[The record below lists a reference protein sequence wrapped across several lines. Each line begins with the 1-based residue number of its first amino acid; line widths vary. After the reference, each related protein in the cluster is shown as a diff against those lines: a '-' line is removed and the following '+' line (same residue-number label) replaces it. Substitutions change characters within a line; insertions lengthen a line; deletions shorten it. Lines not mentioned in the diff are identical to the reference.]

1 VEKEMEM
8 KGRIKV
14 IALVAAA
21 MFLTAGLMVGQSTVY
36 AADTFKIGAAF
47 ALTGPAA
54 VIGDPSAKIAEM
66 LLEEINGAGGVNG
79 KKIEMITYDTES
91 DPTKTVTI
99 MKRLIE
105 KDKVLAII
113 GPTTTGSAMASIKT
127 IESSEVPVVACVGG
141 SPVVIPVKK
150 WIFKSPQTGILAVER
165 LYDYFAREGLK
176 KVAIMSAAGGFGD
189 SGRKALL
196 AQAEPLGFEIV
207 ADERYGNKDTDM
219 SAQLT
224 SIKAKGAQ
232 AIVVWGIG
240 PAPAIITK
248 NAKQLGVKATI
259 FMSHGVAD
267 PNFIKL
273 AGDAAEGV
281 MMPASR
287 FIVADKM
294 DDSDSRK
301 AFLME
306 VKTKYEAKYGPVST
320 HTGYA
325 YDALRIIEM
334 ALATA
339 GADRA
344 AIRDAIEKTQG
355 YVGINGTFNMSPED
369 HNGLTKDS
377 LVMVKVKDGGWEL
390 VP

>member
-1 VEKEMEM
+1 M
-8 KGRIKV
+8 KRKGKMKV
-14 IALVAAA
+14 VALVAAA
-21 MFLTAGLMVGQSTVY
+21 GFLLLGQGMAN

-66 LLEEINGAGGVNG
+66 LLEEINAAGGVNG

-91 DPTKTVTI
+91 DPTKAVTVI
-99 MKRLIE
+99 KRLID
-105 KDKVLAII
+105 KDQVLAII
-113 GPTTTGSAMASIKT
+113 GPTTTGSAMASLKFVQD
-127 IESSEVPVVACVGG
+127 SEVPMVACVGG
-141 SPVVIPVKK
+141 APVVVPVKK
-150 WIFKSPQTGILAVER
+150 WVFKTPQSDTLAVER
-165 LYDYFAREGLK
+165 LYDYFVEKGIKR
-176 KVAIMSAAGGFGD
+176 VAILTSAGGFGD
-189 SGRKALL
+189 SGRRGLTEQAGPL
-196 AQAEPLGFEIV
+196 AIQIV
-207 ADERYGNKDTDM
+207 ADERYGDRDTDM

-224 SIKAKGAQ
+224 TIKGKDAQ
-232 AIVVWGIG
+232 AVVVWGIG

-248 NAKQLGVKATI
+248 NARQLDLGIPI

-267 PNFIKL
+267 PKFIEL
-273 AGDAAEGV
+273 AEEAAEGV

-287 FIVADKM
+287 FIVADKL

-301 AFLME
+301 AFLMD
-306 VKTKYEAKYGPVST
+306 VKKRYEEKYGPVST

-325 YDALRIIEM
+325 YDALRIIER
-334 ALATA
+334 ALTVA

-344 AIRDAIEKTQG
+344 KIRDAIENTKG

-377 LVMVKVKDGGWEL
+377 LVMVGVKDGGWVI

>member
-1 VEKEMEM
+1 M
-8 KGRIKV
+8 
-14 IALVAAA
+14 
-21 MFLTAGLMVGQSTVY
+21 
-36 AADTFKIGAAF
+36 
-47 ALTGPAA
+47 
-54 VIGDPSAKIAEM
+54 
-66 LLEEINGAGGVNG
+66 
-79 KKIEMITYDTES
+79 
-91 DPTKTVTI
+91 
-99 MKRLIE
+99 
-105 KDKVLAII
+105 
-113 GPTTTGSAMASIKT
+113 
-127 IESSEVPVVACVGG
+127 
-141 SPVVIPVKK
+141 IPVKK
-150 WIFKSPQTGILAVER
+150 WVFKSPQTGILAVER
-165 LYDYFAREGLK
+165 LYGHFTKVGIK
-176 KVAIMSAAGGFGD
+176 KVAILTSAGGFGD
-189 SGRKALL
+189 SGRKALV
-196 AQAEPLGFEIV
+196 AKAEPLGFEIV
-207 ADERYGNKDTDM
+207 ADERYNDKDTDM
-219 SAQLT
+219 STQLT
-224 SIKAKGAQ
+224 AIKGKDAQ
-232 AIVVWGIG
+232 AIVVWGVG
-240 PAPAIITK
+240 PAPAIISK
-248 NAKQLGVKATI
+248 NAKQLGVTVPV

-294 DDSDSRK
+294 ADSDSRK

-325 YDALRIIEM
+325 YDALRIIEK

-344 AIRDAIEKTQG
+344 AIRDAIEKTEG
-355 YVGINGTFNMSPED
+355 YVGINGTFNMSPDD

>member
-1 VEKEMEM
+1 M
-8 KGRIKV
+8 KGKLRI
-14 IALVAAA
+14 ILVLLA
-21 MFLTAGLMVGQSTVY
+21 LTAFLGGVVNAY
-36 AADTFKIGAAF
+36 AAEPYLIGAAF

-66 LLEEINGAGGVNG
+66 LLEEINAEGGIDG
-79 KKIEMITYDTES
+79 HPLKMITYDTES
-91 DPTKTVTI
+91 DPTKAVTVI
-99 MKRLIE
+99 RRLIS
-105 KDKVLAII
+105 KDNVLAII
-113 GPTTTGSAMASIKT
+113 GPTTTGSAMASLKFVQD
-127 IESSEVPVVACVGG
+127 SEVPMVACVGG

-150 WIFKSPQTGILAVER
+150 WVFKSPQTGILAVER
-165 LYDYFAREGLK
+165 LYDHFVAKGIK
-176 KVAIMSAAGGFGD
+176 KVALMTAAGGFGD

-196 AQAEPLGFEIV
+196 AQAGPLGFEIV
-207 ADERYGNKDTDM
+207 ADERYNNKDTDM
-219 SAQLT
+219 SSQLT
-224 SIKAKGAQ
+224 SIRSKGAQ

-248 NAKQLGVKATI
+248 NAKQLGVKASI

-273 AGDAAEGV
+273 AGEAAEGV

-287 FIVADKM
+287 FIVADDL
-294 DDSDSRK
+294 DDSDASK
-301 AFLME
+301 GFLLE
-306 VKTKYEAKYGPVST
+306 VKNKYESKYGPVST

-325 YDALRIIEM
+325 YDALRIIER
-334 ALATA
+334 ALAEA

-344 AIRDAIEKTQG
+344 KIRDAIERTQH

-377 LVMVKVKDGGWEL
+377 LVMVRVKDGGWEI
-390 VP
+390 VH

>member
-1 VEKEMEM
+1 M
-8 KGRIKV
+8 KRKGKMKV
-14 IALVAAA
+14 VALVAAA
-21 MFLTAGLMVGQSTVY
+21 GFLLLGQGMAH

-66 LLEEINGAGGVNG
+66 LLEEINAAGGVNG

-91 DPTKTVTI
+91 DPTKAVTVI
-99 MKRLIE
+99 KRLID
-105 KDKVLAII
+105 KDQVLAII
-113 GPTTTGSAMASIKT
+113 GPTTTGSAMASLKFVQD
-127 IESSEVPVVACVGG
+127 SEVPMVACVGG
-141 SPVVIPVKK
+141 APVVVPVKK
-150 WIFKSPQTGILAVER
+150 WVFKTPQSDTLAVER
-165 LYDYFAREGLK
+165 LYDYFVEKGIKR
-176 KVAIMSAAGGFGD
+176 VAILTSAGGFGD
-189 SGRKALL
+189 SGRRGLTE
-196 AQAEPLGFEIV
+196 QAGPLGIQIV
-207 ADERYGNKDTDM
+207 ADERYGDRDTDM

-224 SIKAKGAQ
+224 TIKGKDAQ
-232 AIVVWGIG
+232 AVVVWGIG

-248 NAKQLGVKATI
+248 NARQLDLGIPI

-267 PNFIKL
+267 PKFIEL
-273 AGDAAEGV
+273 AEEAAEGV

-287 FIVADKM
+287 FIVADKL

-301 AFLME
+301 AFLMD
-306 VKTKYEAKYGPVST
+306 VKKRYEEKYGPVST

-325 YDALRIIEM
+325 YDALRIIER
-334 ALATA
+334 ALTVA

-344 AIRDAIEKTQG
+344 KIRDAIENTKG

-377 LVMVKVKDGGWEL
+377 LVMVGVKDGGWVI

>member
-1 VEKEMEM
+1 M
-8 KGRIKV
+8 KGKLGLFLTV
-14 IALVAAA
+14 LAAA
-21 MFLTAGLMVGQSTVY
+21 MLLAAPAVQ
-36 AADTFKIGAAF
+36 AADTYKIGAAF

-66 LLEEINGAGGVNG
+66 LLGDINGAGGVNG
-79 KKIEMITYDTES
+79 KKIELITYDTES
-91 DPTKTVTI
+91 DPTKAVNVI
-99 MKRLIE
+99 RRLIE

-113 GPTTTGSAMASIKT
+113 GPTTTGSAMASLKF
-127 IESSEVPVVACVGG
+127 IEQSQVPVVACVGG

-150 WIFKSPQTGILAVER
+150 WVFKTPQTGILAVER

-176 KVAIMSAAGGFGD
+176 KVAILTAAGGFGD

-196 AQAEPLGFEIV
+196 AQAGPLGFEIV
-207 ADERYGNKDTDM
+207 ADEKYGRKDTDM

-224 SIKAKGAQ
+224 SIKGKGPQ
-232 AIVVWGIG
+232 AIVVWGVG

-248 NAKQLGVKATI
+248 NARQLGIETPI

-267 PNFIKL
+267 PKFVEL
-273 AGDAAEGV
+273 AGEAAEGV
-281 MMPASR
+281 MMPASS
-287 FIVADKM
+287 FIVADKL
-294 DDSDSRK
+294 DDADPNK

-306 VKTKYEAKYGPVST
+306 VKKRYESKYGPVST

-325 YDALRIIEM
+325 YDALKIIEK
-334 ALATA
+334 ALAAA

-344 AIRDAIEKTQG
+344 GIRDAIEKTKG
-355 YVGINGTFNMSPED
+355 YVGINGTFNMSAED

-377 LVMVKVKDGGWEL
+377 LVMVRVKDGGWEI

>member
-1 VEKEMEM
+1 M
-8 KGRIKV
+8 KGKMR
-14 IALVAAA
+14 IALLLLGAVALLAVQG
-21 MFLTAGLMVGQSTVY
+21 TAFG
-36 AADTFKIGAAF
+36 ADTYKIGAAF
-47 ALTGPAA
+47 ALTGPAS

-66 LLEEINGAGGVNG
+66 LLEEINSGGGVNG
-79 KKIEMITYDTES
+79 KKIEMVTYDTES
-91 DPTKTVTI
+91 DPTKAVI
-99 MKRLIE
+99 VMRRLIE
-105 KDKVLAII
+105 KDKVLVIM
-113 GPTTTGSAMASIKT
+113 GPTTTGSAMASIKF
-127 IESSEVPVVACVGG
+127 IQDSEIAMVACVGG

-150 WIFKSPQTGILAVER
+150 WVFKSPQTGILAAER
-165 LYDYFAREGLK
+165 LYDYFAREGIK
-176 KVAIMSAAGGFGD
+176 KVALLTSAGGFGA

-196 AQAEPLGFEIV
+196 AQAQSLGIETV
-207 ADERYGNKDTDM
+207 ADERYNDKDTDM

-224 SIKAKGAQ
+224 AIKGKDAQ

-248 NAKQLGVKATI
+248 NAKQLGVKVPV

-267 PNFIKL
+267 PNFIKM

-287 FIVADKM
+287 FIVADKLA
-294 DDSDSRK
+294 DSDPKK
-301 AFLME
+301 AFLMD
-306 VKTKYEAKYGPVST
+306 VKTRYEKKYGPVST

-325 YDALRIIEM
+325 YDALKIIEK

-377 LVMVKVKDGGWEL
+377 LVMVRVKDGGWEI

>member
-1 VEKEMEM
+1 M
-8 KGRIKV
+8 KGRLG
-14 IALVAAA
+14 IAVTLFAITALLGGAFVANAA
-21 MFLTAGLMVGQSTVY
+21 EPY
-36 AADTFKIGAAF
+36 RIGAAF

-66 LLEEINGAGGVNG
+66 LLDEINAAGGING
-79 KKIEMITYDTES
+79 HQVEMITYDTES
-91 DPTKTVTI
+91 DPTKAVTVI
-99 MKRLIE
+99 RRLID

-113 GPTTTGSAMASIKT
+113 GPTTTGSAMASIKF
-127 IESSEVPVVACVGG
+127 IQESEVPVVACVGG

-150 WIFKSPQTGILAVER
+150 WVFKSPQTGILAVER
-165 LYDYFAREGLK
+165 LYDHFSKEGIK
-176 KVAIMSAAGGFGD
+176 KVAILTSSGGFGD
-189 SGRKALL
+189 SGRKALVAK
-196 AQAEPLGFEIV
+196 AQPLGFEIV
-207 ADERYGNKDTDM
+207 ADERYNDKDTDM
-219 SAQLT
+219 STQLT
-224 SIKAKGAQ
+224 AIKGKDAQ

-240 PAPAIITK
+240 PAPAIISK
-248 NAKQLGVKATI
+248 NAKQLGVTVPI

-267 PNFIKL
+267 PNFIKM
-273 AGDAAEGV
+273 AGDAAEGI

-287 FIVADKM
+287 FIVADKLA
-294 DDSDSRK
+294 DSDPNK
-301 AFLME
+301 AFLMD
-306 VKTKYEAKYGPVST
+306 VKKKYEAKYGPVST

-334 ALATA
+334 ALAEA

-344 AIRDAIEKTQG
+344 GIRDAIERTKG

-377 LVMVKVKDGGWEL
+377 LVMVRVKNGGWEI

>member
-1 VEKEMEM
+1 M
-8 KGRIKV
+8 KGKMK
-14 IALVAAA
+14 LVALLAVAA
-21 MFLTAGLMVGQSTVY
+21 FAVAGQLPAF

-79 KKIEMITYDTES
+79 KKIELITYDTES
-91 DPTKTVTI
+91 DPTKAVTV
-99 MKRLIE
+99 MKRLID

-127 IESSEVPVVACVGG
+127 VQSSEVPVVACVGG

-150 WIFKSPQTGILAVER
+150 WVFKSPQTGILAVER
-165 LYDYFAREGLK
+165 LYDYFAREKLT
-176 KVAIMSAAGGFGD
+176 KVAILSAAGGFGD

-196 AQAEPLGFEIV
+196 AQAEPLGFEIA
-207 ADERYGNKDTDM
+207 ADERYGNRDTDM

-224 SIKAKGAQ
+224 SIKGSGAQ

-248 NAKQLGVKATI
+248 NAKQLGVKIPI

-267 PNFIKL
+267 PKFIEL

-294 DDSDSRK
+294 ADSDPRK

-344 AIRDAIEKTQG
+344 GIRDAIEKTQG
-355 YVGINGTFNMSPED
+355 YVGINGTFNMSAED

-377 LVMVKVKDGGWEL
+377 LVMVVVKDGGWAI